1 MLEVNMDGCL
11 KAEGKKEVTAEAVGT
26 HPYTPSIEEGVAI
39 SATFARQ
46 RYRSHGRVPS
56 QPNE

>member
-46 RYRSHGRVPS
+46 RYRSHGRVP
-56 QPNE
+56 E